1 MTYLRYAFS
10 PTLLQCCAV
19 AFIEK
24 LDGKSLNLS
33 QEEFELYMSGQAS
46 PQKPLS
52 PSTGGPPS
60 GSGSAMAEQAHQ
72 SLDLLTGLGARQEK
86 VLEGARRLERDLI
99 DWCDGVEHGVQ
110 DVLERFPLE
119 GGAAAAPAPAPAPA
133 DPTAIDSDN
142 VENDKLPAPL
152 QPQLFAR

>member
-1 MTYLRYAFS
+1 M
-10 PTLLQCCAV
+10 QCCAV

-24 LDGKSLNLS
+24 LDGQSLNLS

-52 PSTGGPPS
+52 PSSSNPTSRGSHPS
-60 GSGSAMAEQAHQ
+60 SGTSSSAAAAQASQ
-72 SLDLLTGLGARQEK
+72 SLELLTGLGSRQEK

-99 DWCDGVEHGVQ
+99 DWCDGVESSVQ
-110 DVLERFPLE
+110 DVLTRFPLE
-119 GGAAAAPAPAPAPA
+119 GDGGAAGAEGATAAAPA

-142 VENDKLPAPL
+142 VENDKLPPPL
-152 QPQLFAR
+152 TPQLFAR